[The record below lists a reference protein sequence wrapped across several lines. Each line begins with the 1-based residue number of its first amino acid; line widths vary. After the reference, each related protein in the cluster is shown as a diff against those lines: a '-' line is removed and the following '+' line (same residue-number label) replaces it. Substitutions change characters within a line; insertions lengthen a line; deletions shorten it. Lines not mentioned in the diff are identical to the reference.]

1 MKKIN
6 LFALMTMLFSVTLF
20 VGCSSDDDEKKD
32 DGDELVEGLQA
43 ITVNGNKWYV
53 ENDEGY
59 YYYSDNSRIGE
70 SYTYIKETQD
80 FGDLGY
86 YFSLTSPV
94 KEDLV
99 KGFSFSDYYSNVGFN
114 KPIYMRDK
122 TILTGNF
129 DYDYVSG
136 TAEIAEA
143 TSTYFV
149 VEFKNF
155 KIYDSDLTEE
165 SYNHKREYTI
175 TGKMKFQFID

>member
-59 YYYSDNSRIGE
+59 YYYSVNSRIGE
-70 SYTYIKETQD
+70 SYTYIKETQN
-80 FGDLGY
+80 FGDVGY
-86 YFSLTSPV
+86 YFSLTSPD

-99 KGFSFSDYYSNVGFN
+99 KDFSFSDYYSTVGFS
-114 KPIYMRDK
+114 KPVQLHPK
-122 TILTGNF
+122 TMLTGNF
-129 DYDYVSG
+129 DYAYVDGS
-136 TAEIAEA
+136 AKIIEA
-143 TSTYFV
+143 TTTYFI
-149 VEFKNF
+149 VEFSDF
-155 KIYDSDLTEE
+155 KIYNSNIQEE
-165 SYNHKREYTI
+165 SYNHKKQYI
-175 TGKMKFQFID
+175 ISGKMKFQFQ

>member
-1 MKKIN
+1 
-6 LFALMTMLFSVTLF
+6 MLFSVSLF
-20 VGCSSDDDEKKD
+20 VSCSSDDDETKD
-32 DGDELVEGLQA
+32 DGDLNGLGI
-43 ITVNGNKWYV
+43 ITVNDAKWYV

-70 SYTYIKETQD
+70 AYTYIKETPD
-80 FGDLGY
+80 LGDLGY
-86 YFSLTSPV
+86 YFSLTAPV

-129 DYDYVSG
+129 DYNYVSG
-136 TAEIAEA
+136 TAEIVEA
-143 TSTYFV
+143 TTTYFV

-155 KIYDSDLTEE
+155 KFYDSDLKEE
-165 SYNHKREYTI
+165 SYNHKREYII
-175 TGKMKFQFID
+175 TGKMKFQFQ

>member
-6 LFALMTMLFSVTLF
+6 LWALMAMLFSVSLF
-20 VGCSSDDDEKKD
+20 VSCSSDDDETKD
-32 DGDELVEGLQA
+32 DGDLNGLGI
-43 ITVNGNKWYV
+43 ITVNDAKWYV

-70 SYTYIKETQD
+70 AYTYIKETPD

-86 YFSLTSPV
+86 YFSLTAPV

-136 TAEIAEA
+136 TAEIVEA
-143 TSTYFV
+143 TTTHFV

-155 KIYDSDLTEE
+155 KIYDSDLKEE
-165 SYNHKREYTI
+165 SYNHKKQYII
-175 TGKMKFQFID
+175 TGKMKFQFQ